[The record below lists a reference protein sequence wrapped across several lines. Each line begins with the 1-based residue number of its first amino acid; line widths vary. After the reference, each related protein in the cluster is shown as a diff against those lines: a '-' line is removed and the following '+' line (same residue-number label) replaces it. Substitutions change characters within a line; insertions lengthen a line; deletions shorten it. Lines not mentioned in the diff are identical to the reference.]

1 MDNVVFVFKH
11 LNLLVAACVGLMTEV
26 QRSILNL
33 LFLSVSELK
42 RFPSLPYLKNPKSKS
57 AGQWRCYE
65 VHDIIIECSRLSL
78 DPLESSCEEDVYYSP
93 PASPK
98 LPPQSFPHLHLDLSS
113 NPHDLEPISSSGISV
128 SCPPQLTLNTS
139 YMQADDLTWS
149 PSSQC
154 GLSTPPPEAAT
165 SPAPSLS
172 RSTSISGVKCPSPAS
187 VPVTMPSGDSYQP
200 VSVLQ
205 VTSGFIPK
213 EQHEDSLCLSSQVM
227 QQPIRAKEEM
237 GLRDVMSENL
247 NSAGEWLRHG
257 HGGGDCPVETVH
269 RC

>member
-1 MDNVVFVFKH
+1 RCWNMYGFTQ
-11 LNLLVAACVGLMTEV
+11 NLLQGLRTMNWTRPEITPPLTFV
-26 QRSILNL
+26 PLR
-33 LFLSVSELK
+33 
-42 RFPSLPYLKNPKSKS
+42 
-57 AGQWRCYE
+57 WRCYE

-113 NPHDLEPISSSGISV
+113 NPHDMEPISS
-128 SCPPQLTLNTS
+128 
-139 YMQADDLTWS
+139 
-149 PSSQC
+149 
-154 GLSTPPPEAAT
+154 
-165 SPAPSLS
+165 
-172 RSTSISGVKCPSPAS
+172 SGVKCPSPAS

-237 GLRDVMSENL
+237 GLRDVISENL